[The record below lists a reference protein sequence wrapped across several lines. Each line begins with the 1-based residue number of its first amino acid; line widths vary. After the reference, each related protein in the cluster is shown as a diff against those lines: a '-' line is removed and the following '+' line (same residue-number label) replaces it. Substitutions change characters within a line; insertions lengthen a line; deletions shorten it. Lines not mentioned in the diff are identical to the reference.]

1 MKRLL
6 LLFGLILCM
15 CSSCSPL
22 TKHEYECT
30 ITYTIE
36 NTTYTGTINM
46 SAPDG
51 YTPVYICKKGEL
63 LIGAAPET
71 QYVSVQYFDYKTIR
85 TYKVSR
91 FDGRELKSKKK

>member
-1 MKRLL
+1 
-6 LLFGLILCM
+6 
-15 CSSCSPL
+15 
-22 TKHEYECT
+22 
-30 ITYTIE
+30 
-36 NTTYTGTINM
+36 M

-71 QYVSVQYFDYKTIR
+71 QYFSKVIYRGPLNVSVQYFDYKSIR